1 MSSADPFGRRAV
13 NLHDIRLLARR
24 RLPHMLF
31 EYVDGASGDEATHRA
46 NLADFAAL
54 ELPQRV
60 LRDVGTRDLSTT
72 VLGQKLSMPLVIGPT
87 GFAGLMRR
95 NGEQIGNRVAHE
107 AGIAF
112 CQSTVSIAS
121 VEQVRAAAPAPHW
134 FQLYIF
140 GDRTLADDLI
150 GRAEAAACPVL
161 VLTVDGAPQG
171 RRDRD
176 LRSGFI
182 AVNRIGPRMLWDF
195 AKRPSWFMDIA
206 RGGMP
211 RLGSVAGLPGAG
223 NDIISQ
229 AYFSARQTDLTL
241 TWKDLAW
248 LRQRWKGKLAV
259 KGILDPE
266 DARACLDHGVD
277 GIIVSNH
284 GGRQLDGARSTVRAL
299 PAIAEAVAGRADI
312 LIDGGVRRGQDIAR
326 AVQLGAQ
333 ACLIGRPWLYG
344 LAAGGADGVRRV
356 IEILR
361 ADLDI
366 SLAFMGQTRI
376 GR

>member
-46 NLADFAAL
+46 NLADFAAV

-95 NGEQIGNRVAHE
+95 NGEQIGARVAQE

-140 GDRTLADDLI
+140 ENRTLADDLI
-150 GRAEAAACPVL
+150 GRAEKAGCPVL